1 MRCPFCDSTN
11 VEETAHDED
20 RLECLDCEE
29 FFYIDDIIDDDGED
43 TETEHYL
50 EDD

>member
-20 RLECLDCEE
+20 RIECLDCEE
-29 FFYIDDIIDDDGED
+29 FFYIDDITDDDED